1 MTRITSL
8 PQKPDVI
15 FFCSYAPGG
24 PSAIRQMRAA
34 GIDGA
39 ILTGESLDGDYWIG
53 TVPDL
58 SNFYVV
64 NYGSK
69 YGDDPD
75 PAVNDFFKRFE
86 AKYGKKADVSYGLRG
101 YSAVQA
107 WADAANKAGSLD
119 GYKVAAVLDTF
130 DKQPLVIGPTTYTQG
145 PPHPDDTPDGDH
157 RRRQGQVRRG
167 RPLHG
172 GEIPA
177 AAVGASEDGAGRGAC
192 FEARASPS
200 HLSMARE
207 DGFPPS

>member
-1 MTRITSL
+1 MGSRWKELAGDAGLLGEDTFLNGDASVAAQVTRITSL
-8 PQKPDVI
+8 PTKPDVI

-34 GIDGA
+34 GIESA

-107 WADAANKAGSLD
+107 WATAANKAGTLD
-119 GYKVAAVLDTF
+119 GAAVAAVLDTF
-130 DKQPLVIGPTTYTQG
+130 DKEPLVIGPTTYT
-145 PPHPDDTPDGDH
+145 PDLHIQTT
-157 RRRQGQVRRG
+157 
-167 RPLHG
+167 RPMTIIGVTG
-172 GEIPA
+172 GKFS
-177 AAVGASEDGAGRGAC
+177 AVGRYTVEK
-192 FEARASPS
+192 
-200 HLSMARE
+200 
-207 DGFPPS
+207 FPALE